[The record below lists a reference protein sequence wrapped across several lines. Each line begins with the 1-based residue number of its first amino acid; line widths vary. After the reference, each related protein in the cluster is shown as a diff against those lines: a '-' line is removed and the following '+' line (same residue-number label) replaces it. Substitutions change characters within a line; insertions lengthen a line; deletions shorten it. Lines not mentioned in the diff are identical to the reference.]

1 VKVVAAAA
9 TDIGQVRDGNEDTYV
24 VDEPLF
30 ALADG
35 MGGHRGGDVAS
46 RIAIDTLERLF
57 PTGEGTLAELVR
69 EANRAV
75 FERSMTDRAVSG
87 MGTTLT
93 AAVLEGSR
101 VHLAHVGDSRA
112 YLLRDG
118 ELRQVTEDHTLVQ
131 RMVAEGE
138 LTPAEAEVHPHRN
151 ILIRSVGVD
160 ANVEVD
166 ESELEPR
173 PGDRLLICSD
183 GLHDMLPNRHIAQIL
198 TAEPDPHAAV
208 RRLIADAN
216 EAGGIDNITVILLDF
231 HNDTAADA
239 EEGGAARDLG
249 TETSAIPRPGASNG
263 RSATT
268 DTGRRGG
275 PAEPTGSAERE
286 PPRPPRR
293 PLAARIRWPQAA
305 LWTGVAL
312 ALVVVAFVGFRM
324 YLDTQWY
331 VGVSDGRVAVFRGMP
346 TEVAGFDLHRV
357 VVETT
362 IPAEDAQALALYRDL
377 DEGITTND
385 RAEADAVVER
395 IRQDVAVS
403 GEPAEPSP

>member
-1 VKVVAAAA
+1 MRIVVAAA

-24 VDEPLF
+24 AESPLF

-46 RIAIDTLERLF
+46 RIAIDTLERRF

-75 FERSMTDRAVSG
+75 YERSMADRAVSG

-93 AAVLEGSR
+93 AAALEGER

-112 YLLRDG
+112 YLLRDD
-118 ELRQVTEDHTLVQ
+118 ELRQITEDHTLVQ

-138 LTPAEAEVHPHRN
+138 LTPVEAEVHPHRN

-160 ANVEVD
+160 PNVEVD
-166 ESELEPR
+166 EIDLEPR
-173 PGDRLLICSD
+173 SGDRLLICSD
-183 GLHDMLPNRHIAQIL
+183 GLHDMLPNRHIAQVL
-198 TAEPDPHAAV
+198 TTEPDPHDAV

-231 HNDTAADA
+231 HNTDEPDR
-239 EEGGAARDLG
+239 GSQARDAS
-249 TETSAIPRPGASNG
+249 TETRTIPRSGDPGTAT
-263 RSATT
+263 ATT
-268 DTGRRGG
+268 HTGRRGG
-275 PAEPTGSAERE
+275 RAEPTGSAEQE

-293 PLAARIRWPQAA
+293 RLVSRIRWSRLA
-305 LWTGVAL
+305 LWAGIVL
-312 ALVVVAFVGFRM
+312 AIVVVAFVGFRI

-331 VGVSDGRVAVFRGMP
+331 VGVSDGRVTVFRGMP
-346 TEVAGFDLHRV
+346 TEVGGFDLHHV

-362 IPAEDAQALALYRDL
+362 IPAQDAQALALYRDL
-377 DEGITTND
+377 DEGITAND
-385 RAEADAVVER
+385 RAEADAIVER
-395 IRQDVAVS
+395 IRQDVATAAAS
-403 GEPAEPSP
+403 PEPSA